1 MSKDRIPYFD
11 FYPSDFMHGVRGLS
25 AQEVGLY
32 TMMLCRIYEE
42 NGPVEHHVMRLATYA
57 GMRESTFEKVLA
69 KLIELGKLQLN
80 EGMLSNARAESEI
93 SSRANKLKIASRA
106 GKISAE
112 KRQQKQQPL
121 STGVQRNVNHTD
133 TDTDT
138 DNTSSLRSEVKAQ
151 APAKASVQSELM
163 KFLDQDHA
171 KAVIDHRKALKKPL
185 TLRGAE
191 LLAGK
196 FSQCPDPN
204 AAADAMIEHGWQGF
218 EPQWL
223 QNRQHTQRRDSQPA
237 RKLTHTDIWADAL
250 REEGIFPN
258 EPDSHQSNVLDES
271 YRNRHQES
279 NVHPLRIANAR
290 AS

>member
-1 MSKDRIPYFD
+1 MSRWVRVQADILEHELFANSERSEADAWLWLITRAAWNQTHHRIG
-11 FYPSDFMHGVRGLS
+11 SDVVSVPVGALFVTLRGLQKEWNWKS
-25 AQEVGLY
+25 DKRV
-32 TMMLCRIYEE
+32 R
-42 NGPVEHHVMRLATYA
+42 
-57 GMRESTFEKVLA
+57 TFLKVLE
-69 KLIELGKLQLN
+69 KHEMIVIKTD
-80 EGMLSNARAESEI
+80 
-93 SSRANKLKIASRA
+93 A
-106 GKISAE
+106 GKTQITICNYSKYQDSGRTQDAE
-112 KRQQKQQPL
+112 KTQAGRTK
-121 STGVQRNVNHTD
+121 D
-133 TDTDT
+133 TNTPI
-138 DNTSSLRSEVKAQ
+138 NTSSLRSEVKAQ

-163 KFLDQDHA
+163 KVLDQDHA

-223 QNRQHTQRRDSQPA
+223 QNRQHAQRRDSQPA

-258 EPDSHQSNVLDES
+258 EPDSHQSNILDES

-279 NVHPLRIANAR
+279 NVHPLRIASAR
-290 AS
+290 AY